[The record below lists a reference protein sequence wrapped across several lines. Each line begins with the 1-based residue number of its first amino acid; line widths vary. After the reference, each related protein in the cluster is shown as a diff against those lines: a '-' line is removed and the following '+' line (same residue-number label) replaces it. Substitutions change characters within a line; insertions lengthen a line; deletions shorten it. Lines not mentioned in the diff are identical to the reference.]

1 MFEERKIR
9 KKAAASYGLADDA
22 RLEKAVSLVFKA
34 WPAVAREFGSYSN
47 EAIKPQFIAKLYT
60 LTNLKG
66 AYLQGIANAI
76 RDLYG
81 NGDLDESF
89 YNPTMK
95 AQITQV
101 AKTESQIQAK
111 ESGSFLDKLT
121 GGDGIAGTFETIKTY
136 AKWGAIALA
145 VVAALG
151 AAFWLWSVTKP
162 VRMGLSKA
170 KTAAKLLGKSKEP
183 EETEEE

>member
-9 KKAAASYGLADDA
+9 KKAVASYGLEDDA
-22 RLEKAVSLVFKA
+22 RLEKAVSLVYKA

-81 NGDLDESF
+81 NGELSQEF
-89 YNPTMK
+89 YSPAMSGQL
-95 AQITQV
+95 AQV

-111 ESGSFLDKLT
+111 ESGSFLDRLT
-121 GGDGIAGTFETIKTY
+121 GGDGITGALDTVKTY
-136 AKWGAIALA
+136 IKWGGIALA
-145 VVAALG
+145 VVAAI
-151 AAFWLWSVTKP
+151 AAAIWLWSITKP

-170 KTAAKLLGKSKEP
+170 KTAAKLLGKSKQT